1 MMRAQKMM
9 AEEGGLEARGLGWCE
24 GGLHKRA
31 CVVRAYIGDGWRE
44 EEGYGEEGWDGCEG
58 LEESN

>member
-24 GGLHKRA
+24 GGLQKRA

-44 EEGYGEEGWDGCEG
+44 QEDYGEEGWDGCEG